1 MFLNETCESLLC
13 SKAINPI
20 REDLISKLEIDK
32 NEIKVAAVCV
42 YHSLIDEA
50 RKKLVNSRIPV
61 AAVSAGFP
69 SGLSPMETRLN
80 EILLSI
86 LYTVFGIGMVIS
98 GYSDTIEYNI
108 VKVNFIP
115 MPSSIYGGF
124 KVFLG
129 ISMLIHSLLY
139 LQFIGL
145 ITASIGFVF
154 LYIKLIR
161 KK

>member
-1 MFLNETCESLLC
+1 MDLFKNDLELEHNKDSQVSFKNIFFFVIFLIIAFLL
-13 SKAINPI
+13 AIA
-20 REDLISKLEIDK
+20 ISFLELPYEE
-32 NEIKVAAVCV
+32 EI
-42 YHSLIDEA
+42 
-50 RKKLVNSRIPV
+50 
-61 AAVSAGFP
+61 
-69 SGLSPMETRLN
+69 N

-115 MPSSIYGGF
+115 MPSSIYGGV

-129 ISMLIHSLLY
+129 ISILIHCLLN

-145 ITASIGFVF
+145 ITALIGFVF